1 PASGGAPRQ
10 AGASC
15 PATVEVPPPADDI
28 WSAAHSRVAQLVE
41 QPAVNRRVAGSSPA
55 SGASQ
60 LSAPQSLSDGPFG
73 PSGAGDGLVTV
84 SGSLSGVGTAHARS
98 SIATAPSSASSR
110 SCTYSA
116 MRSGSRSPMYWTP
129 SQASP
134 EPRATSPA
142 TPRRKPCTARNGRCG
157 TPARS
162 SAFVSASQSACAP
175 YTPGSSRPH
184 FLV

>member
-1 PASGGAPRQ
+1 MRWTGGRRSGPESPANGGVPPQ
-10 AGASC
+10 AGARRA

-84 SGSLSGVGTAHARS
+84 SGSRSGVGTAHARS
-98 SIATAPSSASSR
+98 R
-110 SCTYSA
+110 
-116 MRSGSRSPMYWTP
+116 
-129 SQASP
+129 
-134 EPRATSPA
+134 RAGP
-142 TPRRKPCTARNGRCG
+142 
-157 TPARS
+157 
-162 SAFVSASQSACAP
+162 
-175 YTPGSSRPH
+175 PH
-184 FLV
+184 AGDAIR

>member
-1 PASGGAPRQ
+1 MRWTGGRRSGPESPANGGVPPQ
-10 AGASC
+10 AAARRA

-28 WSAAHSRVAQLVE
+28 SSAAHSRVAQLVE

-116 MRSGSRSPMYWTP
+116 IRSGSRS
-129 SQASP
+129 
-134 EPRATSPA
+134 
-142 TPRRKPCTARNGRCG
+142 
-157 TPARS
+157 
-162 SAFVSASQSACAP
+162 
-175 YTPGSSRPH
+175 
-184 FLV
+184 